1 MFPETIIHND
11 SAHSANSRPENVL
24 GTSPKSILWT
34 FPYVPLCNAKGRP
47 LSTSW
52 ERPLPTSLGRW
63 NMTSQWRPN
72 VTSWKRPHTVL
83 CVTPWD
89 FPYRRLEDFSCR
101 CYEDVPIQ
109 SNVYLQETC
118 PTDVLR
124 MSLPQRRLDVVLKT
138 FLHCSLFYK

>member
-1 MFPETIIHND
+1 MGQVRSKRMFPETIIHND

-24 GTSPKSILWT
+24 GTSPKSILWM

-47 LSTSW
+47 LSTS
-52 ERPLPTSLGRW
+52 LGRW
-63 NMTSQWRPN
+63 NMTSQGRPN
-72 VTSWKRPHTVL
+72 VTSWRRPHTVL
-83 CVTPWD
+83 CVK
-89 FPYRRLEDFSCR
+89 PYRRLEDFSCR

-124 MSLPQRRLDVVLKT
+124 MSLPQRRPDVVLKT
-138 FLHCSLFYK
+138 FLYCSLFYK